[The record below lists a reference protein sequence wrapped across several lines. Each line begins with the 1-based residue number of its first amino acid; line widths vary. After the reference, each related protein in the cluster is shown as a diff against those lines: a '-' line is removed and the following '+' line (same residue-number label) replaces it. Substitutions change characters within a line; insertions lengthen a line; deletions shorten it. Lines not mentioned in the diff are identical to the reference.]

1 MASRLTWWV
10 VTVVSMLLM
19 LAILVGLIGG
29 SVLWAISE
37 YSRAPLAW
45 VPFLMGV
52 LLIMACFFC
61 TPFFI
66 LRLLSGEISIDQ
78 VQDTIKRARLLNR
91 ICPAVACTEEDEGTA
106 CYVCCEKL
114 DGGMRVEY
122 LDAAIVSMLLVWR
135 CGGFADI
142 REKVS
147 DVRCADTRQIVDG
160 KLLFDGELE
169 GRRPTGRL

>member
-1 MASRLTWWV
+1 
-10 VTVVSMLLM
+10 
-19 LAILVGLIGG
+19 
-29 SVLWAISE
+29 
-37 YSRAPLAW
+37 
-45 VPFLMGV
+45 MGV

-114 DGGMRVEY
+114 VRRDACRVLGCGHCFHATCLE
-122 LDAAIVSMLLVWR
+122 VWWLRRHPRESFR
-135 CGGFADI
+135 CPVCRHTPNSGW
-142 REKVS
+142 
-147 DVRCADTRQIVDG
+147 
-160 KLLFDGELE
+160 
-169 GRRPTGRL
+169 